1 MSDTRLPA
9 SHDPCRRQLLKSAVG
24 LAALRS
30 LPAWAGEGR
39 PDVELSLP
47 DGLLLQL
54 TTLPGGRA

>member
-30 LPAWAGEGR
+30 LP
-39 PDVELSLP
+39 